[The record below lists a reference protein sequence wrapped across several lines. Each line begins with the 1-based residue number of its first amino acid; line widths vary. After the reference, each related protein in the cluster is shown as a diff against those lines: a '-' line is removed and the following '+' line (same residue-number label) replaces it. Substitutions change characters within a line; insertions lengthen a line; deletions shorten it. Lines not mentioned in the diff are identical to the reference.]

1 MCVYMYLCVC
11 VCLCVHVSTRLD
23 VEDVATSE
31 RKREKK
37 REREYRRS
45 TLTRSLPPTT
55 SPCSP
60 PCPPPPPPHTL
71 SAMMKSELG
80 HLRKGLTNASE
91 QISQSK
97 KQGEDWDPFLRAPL
111 EAIEVRVRAV
121 EEEAK
126 TLDETYKQL
135 CQFYAYMGDDTGEM
149 GSEKFFL
156 MMNTFLTMVREAQKK
171 LSEDIAKEAKRAR
184 VLRAKERAKASK
196 GGRKKRGGR

>member
-1 MCVYMYLCVC
+1 MCIYMYLLCVC
-11 VCLCVHVSTRLD
+11 VSVCARLDSTR
-23 VEDVATSE
+23 
-31 RKREKK
+31 RRGRCNKREKE
-37 REREYRRS
+37 RERES
-45 TLTRSLPPTT
+45 IVDPLSPVLFLLLPLRVLHPA
-55 SPCSP
+55 
-60 PCPPPPPPHTL
+60 PPPPPPHTL

>member
-1 MCVYMYLCVC
+1 
-11 VCLCVHVSTRLD
+11 
-23 VEDVATSE
+23 
-31 RKREKK
+31 
-37 REREYRRS
+37 
-45 TLTRSLPPTT
+45 
-55 SPCSP
+55 
-60 PCPPPPPPHTL
+60 
-71 SAMMKSELG
+71 MMKSELG